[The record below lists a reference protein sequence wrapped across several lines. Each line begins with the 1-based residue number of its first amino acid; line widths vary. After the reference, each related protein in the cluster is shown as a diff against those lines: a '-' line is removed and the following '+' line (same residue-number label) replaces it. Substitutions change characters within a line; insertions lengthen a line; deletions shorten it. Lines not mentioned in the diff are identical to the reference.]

1 MECSCGGALIEGRST
16 YKLNEDD
23 FYFVLEN
30 IPAFQCTRCGKVLF
44 KDETV
49 EKIRKLE
56 NRLKRETTEII
67 TGKCSVRSYDY

>member
-16 YKLNEDD
+16 YKLNDAD

-56 NRLKRETTEII
+56 NRIKRESTEII
-67 TGKCSVRSYDY
+67 TGKSSVHSYDY